1 MSSTSPPSQNMSNI
15 LVQCKDPKHAFRR
28 LDKQETSFFLT
39 SFNLGFSQGV
49 VCCQRRGEYNPRHWV
64 LQFVVHDGCW
74 VTTFSKIFQFF
85 IVGHVHNS
93 FLMALH
99 NLLEPLLV
107 VYDGGFF
114 PVSAV
119 SFLFEIELH
128 TSFTFSSFLIV
139 PIDCKW

>member
-1 MSSTSPPSQNMSNI
+1 MERDYHKNSFIHFSSLAKYLKCSRPM
-15 LVQCKDPKHAFRR
+15 PKTPRW
-28 LDKQETSFFLT
+28 EW
-39 SFNLGFSQGV
+39 

-99 NLLEPLLV
+99 NLLEPPLV